1 MFGWPEQLQ
10 NRDGMAAPFYAATGR
25 KKGAVYPNLHIC
37 RSILALSHRIPP
49 RSGARLQSER
59 DANEKRWQGWRLNDR
74 ASDAPDALCRI
85 GRRLFRAERQTPSDD
100 GLRMAS
106 TLRP

>member
-1 MFGWPEQLQ
+1 MRAIEDCLICGSITRPSQIIDHLKTSIARHDIDV
-10 NRDGMAAPFYAATGR
+10 NSLSSPGR

-85 GRRLFRAERQTPSDD
+85 GRR
-100 GLRMAS
+100 
-106 TLRP
+106 